1 MSDIA
6 GRQPSAA
13 PSVAKGSS
21 IAKTMSQ
28 RKKKRLYLVLGALAV
43 LGIAVALMLVAFSQD
58 IRFFRTPADLTETD
72 MTSGSRF
79 RLGGLV
85 EEESVKRDGTQLR
98 FVVTDTIKTV
108 PVFFDG
114 IVPDLFR
121 EGQGVVI
128 EGRFD
133 QNGVFQA
140 DSVLAKHD
148 ENYVPKDLADS
159 LKAKGVWKETE

>member
-13 PSVAKGSS
+13 PSVAKAPS

-28 RKKKRLYLVLGALAV
+28 RKKKRLYVVLGALAV
-43 LGIAVALMLVAFSQD
+43 LGIAVGLMLMAFSQD

-72 MTSGSRF
+72 ITSGSRF

-85 EEESVKRDGTQLR
+85 EEESVKRNGTELR

-108 PVFFDG
+108 PVFYDG

-133 QNGVFQA
+133 GNGVFQA

-159 LKAKGVWKETE
+159 LKAKGVWKETD